1 MLHLII
7 IVWSFLFLL
16 SFPFLFSFYII
27 FQQIS
32 PYVSVSLNIYVY
44 IVRSQ
49 SGPASACTKVLRSVV
64 QSSSKMSHDT
74 GAGLL
79 LVQADVLKVSIC
91 NPICLDLGWVS
102 PSTVSWTMYLLVGRG
117 FVWTGSRWAG
127 CCLFLAII
135 WCWLF
140 RKQYE

>member
-1 MLHLII
+1 VKVASHRRCMVIYF
-7 IVWSFLFLL
+7 FL
-16 SFPFLFSFYII
+16 FPFLSFLAFLNLISMWAVLNNYIV

-32 PYVSVSLNIYVY
+32 PYLSMDICVY

-79 LVQADVLKVSIC
+79 LVQADVVKVGIC
-91 NPICLDLGWVS
+91 NPICLDIG
-102 PSTVSWTMYLLVGRG
+102 
-117 FVWTGSRWAG
+117 
-127 CCLFLAII
+127 
-135 WCWLF
+135 
-140 RKQYE
+140 